1 MGGMFRLVRFVISTL
16 ILGIVIWFAVS
27 VPIGRH
33 TLWGH
38 LRRIAATPEAKD
50 LASGAK
56 QVAKEAVDRA
66 QREVQGSEV
75 QGGDSTKKEA
85 KPPGTAE

>member
-1 MGGMFRLVRFVISTL
+1 MFRLVRFVISTF

-27 VPIGRH
+27 VPIGKH

-38 LRRIAATPEAKD
+38 LRRIAATPEAKE
-50 LASGAK
+50 LATGAK

-66 QREVQGSEV
+66 QKEVQGQNGPGSP
-75 QGGDSTKKEA
+75 SPPPPA
-85 KPPGTAE
+85 KSPTE

>member
-1 MGGMFRLVRFVISTL
+1 MFRLVRFIVSTF
-16 ILGIVIWFAVS
+16 ILAVVIWFAVT
-27 VPIGRH
+27 VPIGKH

-38 LRRIAATPEAKD
+38 LRRIASTPEAKD

-66 QREVQGSEV
+66 QREVQEDGAGS
-75 QGGDSTKKEA
+75 A
-85 KPPGTAE
+85 NKPASPQPER